1 MEVKGFRVHDIPSGI
16 TTNDLS
22 IYFEKS
28 QNGGT
33 EIEEIYYPLS
43 DNSAVI
49 VFTNDEYKRA
59 FDKDHTL
66 KGNKLVLSRIPVQ
79 LFSSTTVHLEQAIT
93 QLLDEN
99 PPLMR
104 SLENESDM
112 EVMFDAKS
120 MTYKI
125 CGNSFQ
131 IEWATKYLT
140 DMWHKNQENKTTNPK
155 TPNGKEE
162 EAKALEARRSLQ
174 MAESTDS
181 DSSDNVSYISP
192 SLSLYKRKEN
202 GREMERTPSPLL
214 DHDHFS
220 NGSKK
225 TKRSTAPDVP
235 QQKGFSD
242 MEMLHKSSNIVTDR
256 TTDSSLK
263 MSDCKLSNND
273 PRSGRTHSVQ
283 SPNHRGSYETR
294 RQNLSDIEKSK
305 SLSKASHVPHSRISH
320 FKSGMSR
327 EQTRVPMV
335 FNNYNSDS
343 DEDGDVGSRSPIGF
357 STRKTQMMRR
367 PPHPPRPRDPP
378 IVHPRPSRSFQP
390 GMSLSQTDFPDLA
403 LEYESPV
410 GSVIVKLAMGDILT
424 QKTDAIISPAST
436 DLMTFFGISAVIAKN
451 ADRKMK
457 EECANYVTQNGNLLF
472 GDVIHTCAGGN
483 LDPKVTYILHVAVP
497 TWREDI
503 PEQSAH
509 LLTCT
514 YLNCFQ
520 YAEKIWLRSLSM
532 PIIGAGYFGAPL
544 DACVQSFHDA
554 ILLFTLFHKKKA
566 PHLQEVHLVSNG
578 RDSACSSVVVFK
590 SLMDLEEEQARK
602 AAIERYCKG
611 SEMYDFSARDF
622 VLTREESSGDE
633 RQSKNESDS
642 EERSNDV
649 AENKMKYSSNQKL
662 DSECSAKKE
671 YSSANSTDS
680 DENDQSFPAKIQI
693 GRKENASDSKNKEN
707 TKTSHDDERDLWEDV
722 KNENRSTNDFSFEES
737 EPENVRDRDLH
748 QMKSRVSLGES
759 ASFSTEYTEMID
771 DTASSSVIE
780 KLLTRRG
787 SD

>member
-1 MEVKGFRVHDIPSGI
+1 
-16 TTNDLS
+16 
-22 IYFEKS
+22 
-28 QNGGT
+28 
-33 EIEEIYYPLS
+33 
-43 DNSAVI
+43 
-49 VFTNDEYKRA
+49 
-59 FDKDHTL
+59 
-66 KGNKLVLSRIPVQ
+66 
-79 LFSSTTVHLEQAIT
+79 
-93 QLLDEN
+93 
-99 PPLMR
+99 MR

-155 TPNGKEE
+155 TPNGMEE
-162 EAKALEARRSLQ
+162 EAKALEARRSPQ

-235 QQKGFSD
+235 QQKSFSD
-242 MEMLHKSSNIVTDR
+242 MEMLHKSLNIVTDR

-343 DEDGDVGSRSPIGF
+343 DEDGDVGSRSPIVF

-436 DLMTFFGISAVIAKN
+436 DLITFFGISAVIAKN

-483 LDPKVTYILHVAVP
+483 LDPKVTYVLHAAVP

-532 PIIGAGYFGAPL
+532 PIIGAG
-544 DACVQSFHDA
+544 
-554 ILLFTLFHKKKA
+554 
-566 PHLQEVHLVSNG
+566 
-578 RDSACSSVVVFK
+578 K
-590 SLMDLEEEQARK
+590 S
-602 AAIERYCKG
+602 IET
-611 SEMYDFSARDF
+611 F
-622 VLTREESSGDE
+622 
-633 RQSKNESDS
+633 
-642 EERSNDV
+642 
-649 AENKMKYSSNQKL
+649 
-662 DSECSAKKE
+662 
-671 YSSANSTDS
+671 
-680 DENDQSFPAKIQI
+680 
-693 GRKENASDSKNKEN
+693 
-707 TKTSHDDERDLWEDV
+707 
-722 KNENRSTNDFSFEES
+722 
-737 EPENVRDRDLH
+737 LH
-748 QMKSRVSLGES
+748 
-759 ASFSTEYTEMID
+759 
-771 DTASSSVIE
+771 
-780 KLLTRRG
+780 
-787 SD
+787 

>member
-59 FDKDHTL
+59 FDKDHAL

-155 TPNGKEE
+155 TPNGMEE
-162 EAKALEARRSLQ
+162 EAKALEARRSPQ

-235 QQKGFSD
+235 QQKSFSD

-343 DEDGDVGSRSPIGF
+343 DEDGDVGSRSPISF

-483 LDPKVTYILHVAVP
+483 LDPKVTYILHAAVP

-748 QMKSRVSLGES
+748 QMKSSGES
-759 ASFSTEYTEMID
+759 ASFSTEYTEVID

>member
-1 MEVKGFRVHDIPSGI
+1 MEVKGFRIHDIPSGV

-33 EIEEIYYPLS
+33 ELEEIYYPLS

-59 FDKDHTL
+59 FDKDHAL
-66 KGNKLVLSRIPVQ
+66 NGKKLALSRLPVQ
-79 LFSSTTVHLEQAIT
+79 LFSSTTVYLEQAIT

-140 DMWHKNQENKTTNPK
+140 DMWQKNQENKRTNPK

-162 EAKALEARRSLQ
+162 EAKELEARRSPQ

-181 DSSDNVSYISP
+181 DSSDNVSYASP

-202 GREMERTPSPLL
+202 SREIERTLSPSL

-225 TKRSTAPDVP
+225 TKRSTAPNAP
-235 QQKGFSD
+235 QQKSFSD
-242 MEMLHKSSNIVTDR
+242 MEMLHQTGSNIVADR
-256 TTDSSLK
+256 KTDSSLK
-263 MSDCKLSNND
+263 MSDCKLSHND
-273 PRSGRTHSVQ
+273 PRSGKPHPVK
-283 SPNHRGSYETR
+283 SPNMDRGSYQTR

-305 SLSKASHVPHSRISH
+305 SLSKASHVPHPRTFH
-320 FKSGMSR
+320 FKSGVSR
-327 EQTRVPMV
+327 EQMRVPMV

-343 DEDGDVGSRSPIGF
+343 DEDGNVGSRSPIGF
-357 STRKTQMMRR
+357 STRETQMMRR
-367 PPHPPRPRDPP
+367 RPPPPPRPRDHP

-410 GSVIVKLAMGDILT
+410 GSVIVKLAMGDILA

-436 DLMTFFGISAVIAKN
+436 DLITFFGISAVIARN

-457 EECANYVTQNGNLLF
+457 EECANHVTQNGNLLF

-483 LDPKVTYILHVAVP
+483 LDPKVTYILHAAVP

-532 PIIGAGYFGAPL
+532 PVIGAGYFGAPL

-554 ILLFTLFHKKKA
+554 ILLFTRFHEKKA
-566 PHLQEVHLVSNG
+566 KHLQEIQLVSND

-602 AAIERYCKG
+602 AAVERYCKG

-622 VLTREESSGDE
+622 VLRREESSGDE
-633 RQSKNESDS
+633 RHESDNERRS
-642 EERSNDV
+642 EDV
-649 AENKMKYSSNQKL
+649 AENKLKYPSNEKL
-662 DSECSAKKE
+662 DSECSAKKG

-680 DENDQSFPAKIQI
+680 DEIDQSFPARSQ
-693 GRKENASDSKNKEN
+693 ENGSDSKKKEN
-707 TKTSHDDERDLWEDV
+707 IKASHDDERDLWEDV
-722 KNENRSTNDFSFEES
+722 KNENRSTNGFSFEES
-737 EPENVRDRDLH
+737 KQENARDRDLH
-748 QMKSRVSLGES
+748 QMESRVSSGEN
-759 ASFSTEYTEMID
+759 ASFPTEYTEVID

>member
-59 FDKDHTL
+59 FDKDHAL

-155 TPNGKEE
+155 TPNGMEE
-162 EAKALEARRSLQ
+162 EAKALEARRSPQ

-202 GREMERTPSPLL
+202 GREIERTPSPLL

-235 QQKGFSD
+235 QQKSFSD

-343 DEDGDVGSRSPIGF
+343 DEDGDVGSRSPISF

-483 LDPKVTYILHVAVP
+483 LDPKVTYILHAAVP

-748 QMKSRVSLGES
+748 QMKSSGES
-759 ASFSTEYTEMID
+759 ASFSTEYTEVID